1 MNQLPLS
8 VKWHN
13 ASENSILSTN
23 DACFHYIGTTL
34 PVKAKPSR
42 VKHTPCRW
50 YEGWDTDRRSVL
62 DVGGSQR
69 ELFVCACGACL
80 RWKCVLRL
88 QIIYCWFLLVYH
100 HTYLSLHNYSLWR
113 CWFLGSPSFG
123 TDRRRFISFQ
133 DVGGLEESCLCV
145 FATVGYFENVF
156 ICVRLLRSGGDRQE
170 SSRRGNHSR
179 CIRDDC
185 FSNICFIS
193 YHFIQPLFL
202 CILLKYFLTES

>member
-42 VKHTPCRW
+42 VKHTSCRW
-50 YEGWDTDRRSVL
+50 YGGWDTDWRSVL

-100 HTYLSLHNYSLWR
+100 HTYLFLHNYSLWR
-113 CWFLGSPSFG
+113 CWFLGSPSFW
-123 TDRRRFISFQ
+123 DRSKKVYFVSGCGWPRRELF
-133 DVGGLEESCLCV
+133 VC
-145 FATVGYFENVF
+145 
-156 ICVRLLRSGGDRQE
+156 ICYGRLLWKCVHLCEVAAFGRRQTGKLTPRQPFQMHTRRLLLQHQCVSQ
-170 SSRRGNHSR
+170 SSIVSM
-179 CIRDDC
+179 
-185 FSNICFIS
+185 
-193 YHFIQPLFL
+193 
-202 CILLKYFLTES
+202 